1 MGKPGRQAAVR
12 GGGSLESGIPLR
24 GELAAGGP
32 GGGGG
37 AYRAKLAPAT
47 AAEQGVLRPPTCFIV
62 GAAPVSGRA
71 AGRGRGEGGVLSE
84 CASSRWCQR
93 ACKLVSVA
101 DILIRT
107 SDAD

>member
-1 MGKPGRQAAVR
+1 MRA
-12 GGGSLESGIPLR
+12 GSRSG

-37 AYRAKLAPAT
+37 AARAKLAPAT

-84 CASSRWCQR
+84 RASSRWCQR

-101 DILIRT
+101 DILMRT